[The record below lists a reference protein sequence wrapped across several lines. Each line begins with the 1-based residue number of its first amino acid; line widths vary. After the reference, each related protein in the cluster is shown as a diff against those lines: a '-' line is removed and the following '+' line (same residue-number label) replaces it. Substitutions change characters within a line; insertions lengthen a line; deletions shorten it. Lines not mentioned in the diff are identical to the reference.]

1 MLTPNEKVTQTAVR
15 TLINDIETKITQMQN
30 LLEDLR
36 DQYHPLLCEAQD
48 TPAPSLVEQ
57 EQQRLFPEKVDYNVP
72 VRGSTLSHHIYWA
85 LESQNKGEFTTRS
98 LAHFLK
104 KAEKYKTQTFES
116 FRTKIQNTLKSM
128 RRNPKQ
134 WPNLGWR
141 ETRRPQGGTIYMY
154 RWQK

>member
-1 MLTPNEKVTQTAVR
+1 MTTPLNQDTQQAVHLVIVNLEKR
-15 TLINDIETKITQMQN
+15 IGDMQS
-30 LLEDLR
+30 LLAQLKA
-36 DQYHPLLCEAQD
+36 QYEPLLALPKSDNAQC
-48 TPAPSLVEQ
+48 PI
-57 EQQRLFPEKVDYNVP
+57 DYNVP
-72 VRGSTLSHHIYWA
+72 VRGSTLTYHIYWA
-85 LESQNKGEFTTRS
+85 LESQSKGEFTTRS

-104 KAEKYKTQTFES
+104 KAEKYKTQTFEP

-128 RRNPKQ
+128 RRNPKE